1 MAYKFQRGV
10 FRASGSTVIEEGLT
24 IDASGLTVTGSSNV
38 QALTA
43 NSLNVDSV
51 SLDANILSGLSQ
63 LTSSNSSLGVA
74 VATSFDISAGTLTL
88 ADGQIGAA
96 KVGGG
101 TFNAGTFSFLGST
114 ISSLGTVTTAD
125 INGGTIDGTNIGA
138 STQGTGQFTTLSASS
153 NLQVGTSVTASTG
166 VRVNAGGVIV
176 TAGGLA
182 VNGGDLNVSPGNLTV
197 GGITNLNGNIF
208 LGDAGADTISFNGQ
222 VSSSIFPSVT
232 SAFNLGSSGNL
243 WSNIRGVVLS
253 ASNQIFAG
261 TSITAQTLTASVG
274 ATLGATVVSTITGS
288 GAATFASLTV
298 DSVDING
305 GAIDGTTIGGTAQS
319 SVKATTLSA
328 SSNLQVGTSITASS
342 GILVN
347 AGGLT
352 VSAGDSSLQKLTVN
366 GDLIVLGTTFSASVG
381 TLVIEDKQIVLAD
394 GAPNAA
400 AAYGAGFFVSGANVE
415 WTFKENG
422 EGTAASSGHIFA
434 ASSSAG
440 LIDIQAANFY
450 GTFVGTMASAV
461 TPIADEN
468 KTLEVGVNYG
478 TTNLATVSR
487 TWTLPASAGLTA
499 GQSVRVKAP
508 AGLTSTRTIIV
519 SGSGAQTIDGET
531 TIVLESDYAAV
542 ELVYVTTDTW
552 RVF

>member
-1 MAYKFQRGV
+1 MAYKFQRGA

-166 VRVNAGGVIV
+166 VLVNAGGVIV

-182 VNGGDLNVSPGNLTV
+182 VNAGNLAV
-197 GGITNLNGNIF
+197 SNGNISGSG
-208 LGDAGADTISFNGQ
+208 LLQAGGQLTVAQLATLNGGLTITTGGATISGSTNTSGSIIIGGNGSLFALTADVSNLQ
-222 VSSSIFPSVT
+222 VANIKAKDGT
-232 SAFNLGSSGNL
+232 SAGSIANST
-243 WSNIRGVVLS
+243 GVVTL
-253 ASNQIFAG
+253 AS
-261 TSITAQTLTASVG
+261 TVLT
-274 ATLGATVVSTITGS
+274 TT
-288 GAATFASLTV
+288 
-298 DSVDING
+298 DING
-305 GAIDGTTIGGTAQS
+305 GTIDGTTIGATAQS

-352 VSAGDSSLQKLTVN
+352 VSDGDSSLQKLTVN

-381 TLVIEDKQIVLAD
+381 SLLIEDAAIVIGD
-394 GAPNAA
+394 GSTAFGTG
-400 AAYGAGFFVSGANVE
+400 YGINFGSGSNQWATLLTAQDNIDGIAGN
-415 WTFKENG
+415 EN
-422 EGTAASSGHIFA
+422 IL
-434 ASSSAG
+434 SSSLA
-440 LIDIQAANFY
+440 IKAPAFA
-450 GTFVGTMASAV
+450 GTFYGTMASTV
-461 TPIADEN
+461 TQVGDADA
-468 KTLEVGVNYG
+468 TLVVGVNYG
-478 TTNLATVSR
+478 TTNLASVSK
-487 TWTLPASAGLTA
+487 TWTLPASAGLTV
-499 GQSVRVKAP
+499 GQSIRVKAP
-508 AGLTSTRTIIV
+508 AGLTSTRTIIIAAA
-519 SGSGAQTIDGET
+519 GSQTIDGET

-542 ELVYVTTDTW
+542 ELVYVNTDTW

>member
-1 MAYKFQRGV
+1 MAYKFQRGA

-51 SLDANILSGLSQ
+51 TLDANKLQGLSE

-74 VATSFDISAGTLTL
+74 VATSFNISAGTLTL
-88 ADGQIGAA
+88 AAGQIGAD
-96 KVGGG
+96 KVGAG

-114 ISSLGTVTTAD
+114 ISDLGTVTTAD

-138 STQGTGQFTTLSASS
+138 NSQGTGQFSTLSASS
-153 NLQVGTSVTASTG
+153 NLQVGTSVTASSG
-166 VRVNAGGVIV
+166 VLVNAGGVIV

-182 VNGGDLNVSPGNLTV
+182 VNGGNLAVSNGTISGSGQIQTGGQLTV
-197 GGITNLNGNIF
+197 KQLATLNGGLTITT
-208 LGDAGADTISFNGQ
+208 GGATISGSTNTSGSIIVGGNGSLFALTADVSNLQ
-222 VSSSIFPSVT
+222 VANIKAKDGT
-232 SAFNLGSSGNL
+232 SAGSIANST
-243 WSNIRGVVLS
+243 GVVTL
-253 ASNQIFAG
+253 AS
-261 TSITAQTLTASVG
+261 TVLT
-274 ATLGATVVSTITGS
+274 TT
-288 GAATFASLTV
+288 
-298 DSVDING
+298 DING
-305 GAIDGTTIGGTAQS
+305 GTIDNTTIGDTTPS
-319 SVKATTLSA
+319 SVKATTLSGSGA
-328 SSNLQVGTSITASS
+328 LQVGSS
-342 GILVN
+342 ATIANGLTVT
-347 AGGLT
+347 AGGFT
-352 VSAGDSSLQKLTVN
+352 VSAGDSSVQKLTVN

-394 GAPNAA
+394 GATSAA

-450 GTFVGTMASAV
+450 GSFVGSMAAAV
-461 TPIADEN
+461 TPIADED
-468 KTLEVGVNYG
+468 KALEVGVNYG

-499 GQSVRVKAP
+499 GQSVKVKAP

>member
-1 MAYKFQRGV
+1 MAYKFQRGA

-88 ADGQIGAA
+88 ANGQIGAA
-96 KVGGG
+96 KVGAG

-114 ISSLGTVTTAD
+114 ISDLGTVTTAD

-153 NLQVGTSVTASTG
+153 NLQVGTSVTASNG
-166 VRVNAGGVIV
+166 VLVNAGGVIV

-182 VNGGDLNVSPGNLTV
+182 VNGGNLSVSPGNLTV

-208 LGDAGADTISFNGQ
+208 LGDGGADTISFNGQ

-232 SAFNLGSSGNL
+232 STFSLGSAANL
-243 WSNIRGVVLS
+243 WNNVRGVTLS

-274 ATLGATVVSTITGS
+274 ATLGAAVVTTITGS

-305 GAIDGTTIGGTAQS
+305 GAIDGTTIGATAQS

-381 TLVIEDKQIVLAD
+381 SLLIEDAAIVIGDGSTAFGTGYGINFGSGSNQWATLLTAQDNIDGLA
-394 GAPNAA
+394 GN
-400 AAYGAGFFVSGANVE
+400 
-415 WTFKENG
+415 EN
-422 EGTAASSGHIFA
+422 IL
-434 ASSSAG
+434 SSSLA
-440 LIDIQAANFY
+440 IKAPAFA
-450 GTFVGTMASAV
+450 GTFYGTMASTV
-461 TPIADEN
+461 TQVGDADA
-468 KTLEVGVNYG
+468 TLAVGVNYG
-478 TTNLATVSR
+478 TTNLASVSR
-487 TWTLPASAGLTA
+487 TWTLPASAGLTV
-499 GQSVRVKAP
+499 GQSIRVKAP
-508 AGLTSTRTIIV
+508 AGLTSTRTIIIAAA
-519 SGSGAQTIDGET
+519 GSQTIDGET

-542 ELVYVTTDTW
+542 ELVYVNTDTW
-552 RVF
+552 RIF